1 MERLNM
7 TFTKIGER
15 IDNIKPI
22 SEEKFNKACE
32 DYGKILNI
40 TSSVENNLMIMGID
54 YQLRFGISSNN
65 EIVFDFTRNG
75 IQCTR
80 VRFSLLSFRALP
92 DEFLIEQIMRCLLMD
107 LSDWRDVINT
117 LQQ

>member
-7 TFTKIGER
+7 TFTKIGEK
-15 IDNIKPI
+15 IDSIKPI
-22 SEEKFNKACE
+22 SEENFNKACE
-32 DYGKILNI
+32 DYGKILNV
-40 TSSVENNLMIMGID
+40 TMSVENNLMVMGID
-54 YQLRFGISSNN
+54 YQLRFGISSDN
-65 EIVFDFTRNG
+65 EIVFNFTRNG

-80 VRFSLLSFRALP
+80 VRFSLVSFRALP

-117 LQQ
+117 LQE